1 MSDAI
6 TCTSGNAAGVAALT
20 PPEENDLDTTDT
32 TVTEEDAEVAAAAV
46 AAHEAAMT
54 VDDNIQ
60 IDPSMIP
67 SVSEVQQLLPS
78 IIQAIQQEDGDAV
91 PTAAVVT
98 GQPTTPQPLEQQM
111 QMPATS
117 AFAPSPSPTVAQT
130 PLPIIPEQKRIDKDE
145 CRLNLLEHIE
155 KMQNEVDSLLGKVEV
170 NLRAVEG
177 SRAQSS
183 SQAPFSSPSWSS
195 SAATASAVDKM
206 SARTKAL
213 ALALIHDVSTAR
225 KLVGAL

>member
-1 MSDAI
+1 
-6 TCTSGNAAGVAALT
+6 
-20 PPEENDLDTTDT
+20 
-32 TVTEEDAEVAAAAV
+32 
-46 AAHEAAMT
+46 
-54 VDDNIQ
+54 
-60 IDPSMIP
+60 MIP

-117 AFAPSPSPTVAQT
+117 AFAPPSPSPTVAQT

-170 NLRAVEG
+170 NLRAIEG
-177 SRAQSS
+177 GRGRGGSYSQGTSS
-183 SQAPFSSPSWSS
+183 VAAAWSSS
-195 SAATASAVDKM
+195 SAATAVDKM

-213 ALALIHDVSTAR
+213 AMAIIHDVNTAR